1 MDAAAQERAH
11 AIFDPITQRLLQRDD
26 VDLGPMFG
34 VTGVRVRGKVFA
46 CIGYDADLML
56 KIPEGRADELE
67 AEGVARRVVMQGRAM
82 REWVFVD
89 AEHGSLWAALADEAH
104 AFVDAITP
112 RDAGSA

>member
-1 MDAAAQERAH
+1 MDAAAQEHAH
-11 AIFDPITQRLLQRDD
+11 AIFDPIVDRLLRLDD

-56 KIPEGRADELE
+56 KIPQSRADELE
-67 AEGVARRVVMQGRAM
+67 AEGIARRVVMQGRAM

-89 AEHGSLWAALADEAH
+89 ASHASLWEGLADEAH

-112 RDAGSA
+112 R